1 MKKNLFAAAMTVC
14 IAVAV
19 SACGS
24 KGLITKGDTSTMDTL
39 SYALGSNIGF
49 GVKYEFVDIP
59 FDYKAITKGV
69 EEAALEKAEMTHEQ
83 AIDTLRNYFMLRRME
98 RGQAVA
104 EKRRLADSVR
114 FANGDSTV
122 IEHMADPDM
131 FASEQERYDISYA
144 FGIDVGNNIKDSNL
158 PLQTYWLT
166 QGFAD
171 VQDGNNKLNESEVSS
186 FLQNYFMVVRPAEL
200 KEQSDKWLAKVE
212 NKWGV
217 KKTESGLLYKI
228 DKKGDSECQASDDR
242 DVVVVKYK
250 GTTRDGKVFDSSY
263 QREEDVKKQIE
274 EVKKLVKELE
284 KSKEYTEE
292 EKLDQNARYERQ
304 LAQLDRQLEQVATA
318 EFPLNR
324 VIRGWTEGMKLVG
337 KGGKITLW
345 IPSDLAYGP
354 QGAGRDIG
362 PNEALRFD
370 VEIVD
375 VKPFVQPAPVAPAP
389 APAPAEE

>member
-1 MKKNLFAAAMTVC
+1 MKKNFFAAAMSVC

-24 KGLITKGDTSTMDTL
+24 NGLVTKGDTSVMDTL

-59 FDYKAITKGV
+59 FDYKAIVKGI
-69 EEAALEKAEMTHEQ
+69 EEAALDKSSITQEQ
-83 AIDTLRNYFMLRRME
+83 AVDTLRSYFMERRMQ
-98 RGQAVA
+98 RSRAVA

-131 FASEQERYDISYA
+131 FASEQERYDISYS
-144 FGIDVGNNIKDSNL
+144 FGVDIGSNVKASNV
-158 PLQTYWLT
+158 PVQTYWLT
-166 QGFAD
+166 QGFTE
-171 VQDGNNKLNESEVSS
+171 VQDGNNKLNESEVTS

-200 KEQSDKWLAKVE
+200 KEESEQWLAKME
-212 NKWGV
+212 KKSGV
-217 KKTESGLLYKI
+217 KKTESGLLYKVI
-228 DKKGDSECQASDDR
+228 NKGDSELQASDDR
-242 DVVVVKYK
+242 DVVVVKYR
-250 GTTRDGKVFDSSY
+250 GTTRNGKEFDSSY

-274 EVKKLVKELE
+274 EVKKQIKELG
-284 KSKEYTEE
+284 KNKELTEE
-292 EKLDQNARYERQ
+292 EKVNENGRYDRQ
-304 LAQLDRQLEQVATA
+304 LAQLERQLEQVATA

-345 IPSDLAYGP
+345 IPSDMAYGP

-370 VEIVD
+370 VEIID
-375 VKPFVQPAPVAPAP
+375 VKPFEQPAPVVPEV
-389 APAPAEE
+389 EEEE